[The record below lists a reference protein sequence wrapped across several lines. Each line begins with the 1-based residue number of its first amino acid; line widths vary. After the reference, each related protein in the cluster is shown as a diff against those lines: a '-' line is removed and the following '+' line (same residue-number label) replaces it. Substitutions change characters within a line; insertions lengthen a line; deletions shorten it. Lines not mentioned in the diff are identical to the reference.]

1 MSLLRFSGTAG
12 AGRARLIGRLTS
24 LALAVAALAGAP
36 AVAQA
41 QTARLR
47 GPQCARPTGLS
58 VRAPQGADDEAA
70 DSFILGKLEDGAFDY
85 AKSEGLGYALKLLG
99 HEQKTVDPAEI
110 DRQFDSV
117 NSRLDSL
124 ARQQYEDC
132 SAVLDAINAVK
143 LEVDSTAYAT
153 RAADLDATLAD
164 LADDEIAYAHILQT
178 LRGNGGRLSG
188 LSDDELSAMQ
198 QMMSKDGLLGIV
210 SAIDKVQSEAAPGK
224 PALVETWGTL
234 VAHELGYDPYASHIF
249 PAEFLDAGQAQID
262 YYTTLLTH
270 AAYLYASVGH
280 LDFTYGSYTH
290 HASGGDVNDFVDL
303 VRADIHRWSVDFDD
317 GPGSDQW
324 VSQGKGWSFDAIPQ
338 HTLIDDTG
346 RTHPTLWT
354 EDGAGLDD
362 TPPAPD
368 LSFCATTAP
377 FCFADR
383 YLAGPVASAL
393 YTDVADA
400 ALVTPSPSSLT
411 ELVGEYIDDGVD
423 GWHVPSADDW
433 KALEAG
439 ASASTESLWDWA
451 KDRGIAPLEADPAV
465 YHHHGQDVTRTAIRP
480 VWENAGTADKP
491 DFRILTA
498 MQRTDQTAQ
507 PQALSEVTTG
517 VSGGDT
523 GVAARA
529 VLTRDWQFAPAPL
542 SGGGL
547 QGQPTPRKHR
557 HHHASAP
564 VLSGET
570 FARSAR
576 HRFGDLAAKTFGD
589 AHACGTAPQDTYVVP
604 DGAGSVRIEAKGGA
618 GGGKT
623 GGRGGTATV
632 VVPARAGETLYVQ
645 VGGAAHGVTGGTG
658 GGGNGGNTSASEQGA
673 GGGGASG
680 VSTTA
685 TCDHWLVV
693 AGGGGGTGGMPGG
706 GPGGDGGAVTQ
717 SGLAG
722 AAAGSGG
729 ASAGSAGSRSPNNIG
744 GGGGQYQALTKKA
757 NAHSGANGDLLQ
769 GGTGGQGDVNTGHTY
784 NGDGGG
790 GGAGYWGGGGGGGQ
804 GAGAPGGG
812 GAGGESY
819 VVAGARDR
827 SFGQNDGGAGGSV
840 TITPIAKV
848 QPPHTLT
855 VSASDLGYGQPLT
868 LTATVPVDE
877 TGGVGFYDSN
887 GAVAQGLGVAALH
900 HGSAT
905 ITLNTDDS
913 RLHQGENQIT
923 FSTGGDA
930 QYLANDSAPVAV
942 TISPKAPPVTLSVNG
957 TDPVGYQP
965 TSITARVP
973 TGVTGTIM
981 FHDDVLGDLGTA
993 TIDNGYATL
1002 PSIPAMLDGVH
1013 NITAHYNGDAQYLP
1027 ATSAT
1032 VTVTISNVSE
1042 YAFAKAGAPTTQ
1054 LLEVP
1059 GDVRTPGTAV
1069 DTYEA
1074 VPNPSDP
1081 AHNELWLTA
1090 GAHTVIT
1097 NPKLA
1102 SSAATQ
1108 TQLVNRSSAFCLT
1121 ADATAGHIVQRP
1133 CDPASADQQW
1143 LLTPTVGGMLI
1154 QIVQDG
1160 GSAWPAGTDDL
1171 ATTVPSASVGNDT
1184 PVTLAGQ
1191 ADDATLWTATAIPT
1205 GA

>member
-1 MSLLRFSGTAG
+1 MSLLRFSGTVG

-36 AVAQA
+36 TVAQA
-41 QTARLR
+41 QSARLR
-47 GPQCARPTGLS
+47 GPQCARPTGLL

-70 DSFILGKLEDGAFDY
+70 DSFILGKLKDGAFDY

-99 HEQKTVDPAEI
+99 HQQKTVDPAEI

-124 ARQQYEDC
+124 ATQQYEDC
-132 SAVLDAINAVK
+132 SALLDAINAVK

-153 RAADLDATLAD
+153 RAADLDTTLAD

-178 LRGNGGRLSG
+178 LQDNGGRLSG

-210 SAIDKVQSEAAPGK
+210 TAIDKVESEAAPGK
-224 PALVETWGTL
+224 PALVQAWGTL
-234 VAHELGYDPYASHIF
+234 LAHELGYDPYASHIF

-262 YYTTLLTH
+262 YYATLLTH

-303 VRADIHRWSVDFDD
+303 VQADIHRWSVDFDD

-324 VSQGKGWSFDAIPQ
+324 VSQGKDWSFDAIPQ
-338 HTLIDDTG
+338 HTLIDDTD

-362 TPPAPD
+362 TPPAPE

-383 YLAGPVASAL
+383 YVARPVANAVD
-393 YTDVADA
+393 TDVADA
-400 ALVTPSPSSLT
+400 ALVTPSPTSLT
-411 ELVGEYIDDGVD
+411 ELVSEYTDDGVD
-423 GWHVPSADDW
+423 GWHVPTADDW

-439 ASASTESLWDWA
+439 ASGSTEALWDWA
-451 KDRGIAPLEADPAV
+451 KDRGIAPLEAKPAV
-465 YHHHGQDVTRTAIRP
+465 YHQHGQDVTRTAITP

-498 MQRTDQTAQ
+498 MQRTDQAAQ

-542 SGGGL
+542 SVAL

-557 HHHASAP
+557 HRHISAR
-564 VLSGET
+564 VLIGET

-576 HRFGDLAAKTFGD
+576 HRLGDLAAKTFGD
-589 AHACGTAPQDTYVVP
+589 AHACGAAPQDTYVVP

-618 GGGKT
+618 GGGKD
-623 GGRGGTATV
+623 GGRGGAATV

-658 GGGNGGNTSASEQGA
+658 GGGNGGNTSAYEQGA

-693 AGGGGGTGGMPGG
+693 AGGGGGTGGVPGG
-706 GPGGDGGAVTQ
+706 GRGGDGGAVTQ

-722 AAAGSGG
+722 ASAGTGG

-744 GGGGQYQALTKKA
+744 GGGGQYQPLGKKA
-757 NAHSGANGDLLQ
+757 NAHSGANGGVLQ

-804 GAGAPGGG
+804 GAGSPGGG

-819 VVAGARDR
+819 VVAGATDH
-827 SFGQNDGGAGGSV
+827 SVGQNDGGAGGSV

-848 QPPHTLT
+848 QPPHTLR
-855 VSASDLGYGQPLT
+855 VSANDFGYGQPLT

-877 TGGVGFYDSN
+877 TGSVGFYDSS

-900 HGSAT
+900 HGTAT

-942 TISPKAPPVTLSVNG
+942 TISPKAPPVTLIVSG

-965 TSITARVP
+965 TSITASVP
-973 TGVTGTIM
+973 TGVTGTIT

-1002 PSIPAMLDGVH
+1002 ANIPAMLDGGH
-1013 NITAHYNGDAQYLP
+1013 NITAHYNGDAHYLA

-1032 VTVTISNVSE
+1032 VTVTIRGVSE
-1042 YAFAKAGAPTTQ
+1042 YSFYTTDIVGTH

-1059 GDVRTPGTAV
+1059 GAVATPGVAV
-1069 DTYEA
+1069 DVWHP

-1081 AHNELWLTA
+1081 VRNEVWATYDPGTA
-1090 GAHTVIT
+1090 TSDPNVT
-1097 NPKLA
+1097 R
-1102 SSAATQ
+1102 
-1108 TQLVNRSSAFCLT
+1108 TQLFNGASGLCLT
-1121 ADATAGHIVQRP
+1121 ANRTAGHITQEP
-1133 CDPASADQQW
+1133 CSAGGSDQQW
-1143 LLTPTVGGMLI
+1143 LLTHTDGGTLI
-1154 QIVQDG
+1154 QSVQSAGGPWPTGTDNLATAPQYG
-1160 GSAWPAGTDDL
+1160 GSAIDG
-1171 ATTVPSASVGNDT
+1171 T
-1184 PVTLAGQ
+1184 PVTQNTAV
-1191 ADDATLWTATAIPT
+1191 DKTTLWTATAIPT
-1205 GA
+1205 SA